1 MKWIFVLFLLLSL
14 SSCSTTKQIETTE
27 KKVEVVSIDERLNS
41 MEAQMKLYGKQGLT
55 TDRITLI
62 QIGCV
67 VGGAIAS
74 VPAVPLLI
82 VTSVCE
88 LTIALINKK
97 ADKKLSKYHS
107 K

>member
-1 MKWIFVLFLLLSL
+1 MKYIFILFLFFA
-14 SSCSTTKQIETTE
+14 SCTTTRQIETQPQKIE
-27 KKVEVVSIDERLNS
+27 IVSETERLDK
-41 MEAQMKLYGKQGLT
+41 MEAQMKVYGKQGLI

-67 VGGAIAS
+67 VSGAIAS